1 MQKIVTILRYRKKE
15 DKMSEVNSL
24 LSSLAQTMN
33 TNEQMA
39 DNINNTLDSA
49 LLVAKEAAAKA
60 NALLSKANADAL
72 VYASVPAELVPKE
85 TYSDLL

>member
-1 MQKIVTILRYRKKE
+1 
-15 DKMSEVNSL
+15 MSEVNSL